1 MTKEELTIKVGGFV
15 KKYEGQT
22 LGYPEGSY
30 VGQCLSLVK
39 VYIKEVFGINP
50 PPSGSNSAY
59 GYWANFPAPLGEV
72 FEKVPIYYHK
82 NGPLFTGCIPIWD
95 NNAGNGSGHIDIF
108 LEGNDKSFTGFDAN
122 WGGTKAHKQSH
133 DYTNIVGWLAPKV
146 TVPDIIPPAI
156 KVILETERTRMAS
169 LQTNYDALAL
179 QFDKQKGQLLELEQ
193 TNGTLQAKIV
203 AAIES
208 KYKSALGRFFG
219 KLAVNFG

>member
-95 NNAGNGSGHIDIF
+95 TNAGNGSGHIDIF

-146 TVPDIIPPAI
+146 TVPDIIPPASN
-156 KVILETERTRMAS
+156 VI
-169 LQTNYDALAL
+169 D
-179 QFDKQKGQLLELEQ
+179 DK
-193 TNGTLQAKIV
+193 TI
-203 AAIES
+203 
-208 KYKSALGRFFG
+208 
-219 KLAVNFG
+219 